1 MSSKFPKIVISGD
14 DVDVKKCVTKGTSSV
29 LLIAMIAGAVALLF
43 GIIVSY
49 GILLL
54 IILFYPLFTIFLRKK
69 ALATIHG
76 SGILVSEKQ
85 FPEIHQCVATFKDR
99 LGIKD
104 EISVYIVEN
113 NIINA
118 FAVKYGKKNIILL
131 TDDLIKGCLSTNPKA
146 LAFVIGHEMGHIAL
160 SHNSVIRSYIS
171 QHYKKLG
178 RLDEYTADA
187 VATELVSDINIVCS
201 GLLLITVGYALLPY
215 VDLNEVVIQAD
226 EVAKNKYS
234 KKAEKTLSHPLLL
247 NRFNKVLQNANY
259 SVETS
264 ENI

>member
-1 MSSKFPKIVISGD
+1 MSNAFPEIAISGAD
-14 DVDVKKCVTKGTSSV
+14 IDVKRCVTKGTASV
-29 LLIAMIAGAVALLF
+29 VLIAMIIGAVALLF
-43 GIIVSY
+43 GIIASY

-54 IILFYPLFTIFLRKK
+54 VILLYPVFAIFLRKK
-69 ALATIHG
+69 ALAVIHG

-85 FPEIHQCVATFKDR
+85 FPEIHKCVEVFKDR
-99 LGIKD
+99 LRIQD

-131 TDDLIKGCLSTNPKA
+131 TDDLIKGCLAVNPQA
-146 LAFVIGHEMGHIAL
+146 LSFVIGHEMGHIAL
-160 SHNSVIRSYIS
+160 SHNSVIRLYIS

-178 RLDEYTADA
+178 RLDEYTADTI
-187 VATELVSDINIVCS
+187 ATKLVSDINIACS
-201 GLLLITVGYALLPY
+201 GLLLLTVGYALLPY
-215 VDLNEVVIQAD
+215 VDFNEVVIQAD

-247 NRFNKVLQNANY
+247 NRLNKILQNNPE
-259 SVETS
+259 SL
-264 ENI
+264 